1 MYAYVRNVHRR
12 ICPRCRRPGL
22 HPWVRKIPWRRKWQP
37 TPVFLPGEAHRKSL
51 AGYSLW
57 GKRVR
62 CDWVTN
68 TYTFFL
74 HVYTSMPV
82 HSYVCE
88 RWSKEATPVA
98 EGQTLKSGAERAE
111 LEFKLHPSQLPALV
125 TSIRLLCEW

>member
-1 MYAYVRNVHRR
+1 M
-12 ICPRCRRPGL
+12 
-22 HPWVRKIPWRRKWQP
+22 
-37 TPVFLPGEAHRKSL
+37 
-51 AGYSLW
+51 
-57 GKRVR
+57 
-62 CDWVTN
+62 TN

-74 HVYTSMPV
+74 RVYTSMPV

-125 TSIRLLCEW
+125 TSIRLLCAW